1 MPAIRLTQK
10 HVDSARWAGRTE
22 YIRDAHTT
30 GLILTINKESVVWK
44 VQCDR
49 RDGPRVRT
57 LKRTLGTRE
66 ELPLAAARVRAG
78 AVLSEL
84 REGPLPPVGAQS
96 AEQPGPAAWTL
107 QRAWDAYERHLTDAG
122 RTAGTIT
129 NHKDAMARYL
139 LDWADRPLAEI
150 RKSDCRARHEHITK
164 AHGPYVANG
173 TMRCLRAT
181 WNNALRYDD
190 EDTLHSNPVQGV
202 RFNREMPRDKS
213 GLPLS
218 ELANWSRRVEAV
230 PRATMH
236 LLGLYT
242 GLRPGTLVALRRE
255 WVGEDR
261 VVVPGDAMKSR
272 REFVMPASPQIVALL
287 ERALKEA
294 KVQDSESKW
303 LFPAASATGHT
314 VMWREPG
321 LRGQCGHILRS
332 THRTVAEVVGV
343 PQSMARSLLDHRQ
356 EGIEAHYV
364 TEGAMF
370 EARLAA
376 QCKVS
381 AELDRLRGVAVAE

>member
-10 HVDSARWAGRTE
+10 HVDNARWAGRTE

-49 RDGPRVRT
+49 RDGQRVRT

-84 REGPLPPVGAQS
+84 REGPLPPVGAAVVQ
-96 AEQPGPAAWTL
+96 QPGPAAWTL
-107 QRAWDAYERHLTDAG
+107 QRAWDAYEQYLTDAG
-122 RTAGTIT
+122 RTAGTIA

-139 LDWADRPLAEI
+139 LDWADRPLGEI
-150 RKSDCRARHEHITK
+150 RKSDCRARHEHITR

-190 EDTLHSNPVQGV
+190 KDTLHSNPVQGV
-202 RFNREMPRDKS
+202 RFNREVPRDKD
-213 GLPLS
+213 GLPLTK
-218 ELANWSRRVEAV
+218 LDDWAQRVEAL
-230 PRATMH
+230 PRGTMH
-236 LLGLYT
+236 MIGLYT
-242 GLRPGTLVALRRE
+242 GLRPGTLMSLRRE
-255 WVGEDR
+255 WIGNDR
-261 VVVPGDAMKSR
+261 VTISGDAMKSR
-272 REFVMPASPQIVALL
+272 REFVLPASPQIVTLL
-287 ERALKEA
+287 ERALEEA
-294 KVQDSESKW
+294 QVLNSKSKW
-303 LFPAASATGHT
+303 LFPADSKGGHAATT
-314 VMWREPG
+314 RERHMPG
-321 LRGQCGHILRS
+321 LTGHILRS
-332 THRTVAEVVGV
+332 THRTVAEVVGL

-381 AELDRLRGVAVAE
+381 AELDRLRGVVVAD